1 MLPVTAGAPRA
12 RGATNVQ
19 FDDRAAVLSENECLA
34 LLGAPDLGRVAFASE
49 DTVEIFPANY
59 AMEGSIIC
67 FGTSPGTKLDA
78 VPNTGVAF
86 EVDSWDPDTGAGWSV
101 VAKGGAEEIT
111 TNIGRVA
118 EHLRRLPVQPAAPG
132 ARWHWLAIRPAEITG
147 RRFRVPPAAAERA

>member
-49 DTVEIFPANY
+49 DTVEIFPVNY

-101 VAKGGAEEIT
+101 VAKGRAEEIT
-111 TNIGRVA
+111 TNIRSRRRAPTPASGAAGRSRRAVA
-118 EHLRRLPVQPAAPG
+118 LAGDPAS
-132 ARWHWLAIRPAEITG
+132 RDHRPALSRAAG
-147 RRFRVPPAAAERA
+147 RR